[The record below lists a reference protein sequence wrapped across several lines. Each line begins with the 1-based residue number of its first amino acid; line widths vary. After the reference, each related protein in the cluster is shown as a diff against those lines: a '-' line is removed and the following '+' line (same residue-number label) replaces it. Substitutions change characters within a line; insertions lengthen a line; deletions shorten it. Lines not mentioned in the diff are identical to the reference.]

1 MTPHMVFWTSLL
13 VGVGLSGISPASS
26 EVMDPGSDPTVEPA
40 PAAVAAVAAFEGSAP
55 AAEVAARSGFLTGL
69 EIIPAGDRTE
79 VVLGLEGEVE
89 TRDFTMEGPD
99 RIVVDLL
106 GARSELAAEAFRA
119 LDRGGI
125 REIRATHV
133 GEDVVRV
140 TLEMEALVGYAVL
153 SGPGY
158 VRISLENLW
167 DRFEPWRAEAP
178 APGPGFGPGN
188 GNAEAVAAAGV
199 PVGRSRAPSWA
210 GVRSDDLSRRIT
222 VSFSE
227 TPLREV
233 LFTFS
238 EFSGRSIIPG
248 AGITGNVSAE
258 IRDQPWDIALQ
269 AILESQGLAA
279 EEAASGIIRVDRL
292 DELARRADVE
302 PLVTRP
308 FRIAFGQA
316 QDFQDPIQT
325 LLSGRG
331 RISISRSTNTLV
343 VTDIP
348 RVLDQVEDLIAGIDI
363 QTPEITI
370 SAKIIFVNRTDL
382 EELGVVY
389 DLKDSRGN
397 QFGAA
402 FPAVRALPDGDF
414 ETLPTGTNL
423 VSLGGN
429 SIAAL
434 GNANQRVVG
443 PSLQFLTSLVLGRH
457 TLLSFVEALAS
468 VNLSDI
474 QAAPQIRVLENTQ
487 ARILVG
493 ERTPILQQQV
503 QTGEIFFQPPTIQ
516 FQETGIQLEVTPQ
529 VTTGDLI
536 FMNIRAER
544 SGVEFTPDVGV
555 GLIFNT
561 QEAETSVLVENGET
575 IVIGGLTVTEVQELR
590 AGIPLLKDLP
600 LVGRF
605 FRLTRES
612 RNQRD
617 LIILVTP
624 EINRR

>member
-1 MTPHMVFWTSLL
+1 MTPFLAFWTSLL
-13 VGVGLSGISPASS
+13 VGVGLGGPSP
-26 EVMDPGSDPTVEPA
+26 VA
-40 PAAVAAVAAFEGSAP
+40 PAAGGGDPSVPSGLLTAV
-55 AAEVAARSGFLTGL
+55 EV
-69 EIIPAGDRTE
+69 IPSGDRTE
-79 VVLGLEGEVE
+79 VVLGLDGEVQ
-89 TRDFTMEGPD
+89 TRDFTMEGPN

-106 GARSELAAEAFRA
+106 GARSELGGETFGT

-125 REIRATHV
+125 RRIQAAQLSD
-133 GEDVVRV
+133 DVVRV
-140 TLEMEALVGYAVL
+140 TLETEGPVGYAVL

-158 VRISLENLW
+158 VRVSLENLGG
-167 DRFEPWRAEAP
+167 RFEPWRAERGDVP
-178 APGPGFGPGN
+178 AMN
-188 GNAEAVAAAGV
+188 GGAIPEPVARAAGV
-199 PVGRSRAPSWA
+199 QEPRSRAPSWS
-210 GVRSDDLSRRIT
+210 GVRSTDVSRRIT

-248 AGITGNVSAE
+248 SGITGNVSAE

-316 QDFQDPIQT
+316 QDFQDPVQT
-325 LLSGRG
+325 LLSSRG
-331 RISISRSTNTLV
+331 RLSVSRSTNTLV

-348 RVLDQVEDLIAGIDI
+348 RVLDQVEDLISGIDI

-389 DLKDSRGN
+389 DLQDSRGN

-402 FPAVRALPDGDF
+402 FPAARVTSTGEVEAL
-414 ETLPTGTNL
+414 TGGENL

-457 TLLSFVEALAS
+457 TLLSFVEALSS

-493 ERTPILQQQV
+493 ERTPILQQQI
-503 QTGEIFFQPPTIQ
+503 QTGDIFFQPPTIQ
-516 FQETGIQLEVTPQ
+516 FQETGIVLEVTPQ

-536 FMNIRAER
+536 FMNLRAER

-617 LIILVTP
+617 LMILVTP

>member
-1 MTPHMVFWTSLL
+1 V
-13 VGVGLSGISPASS
+13 
-26 EVMDPGSDPTVEPA
+26 A
-40 PAAVAAVAAFEGSAP
+40 PAAGGGDPSVPSGLLTAV
-55 AAEVAARSGFLTGL
+55 EV
-69 EIIPAGDRTE
+69 IPSGDRTE
-79 VVLGLEGEVE
+79 VVLGLDGEVQ
-89 TRDFTMEGPD
+89 TRDFTMEGPN

-106 GARSELAAEAFRA
+106 GARSELAGETFGT

-125 REIRATHV
+125 RRIQAAQLSD
-133 GEDVVRV
+133 DVVRV
-140 TLEMEALVGYAVL
+140 TLETEGPVGYAVL

-158 VRISLENLW
+158 VRVSLENLGG
-167 DRFEPWRAEAP
+167 RFEPWRAERGDVP
-178 APGPGFGPGN
+178 AMN
-188 GNAEAVAAAGV
+188 GGAIPEPVARAAGV
-199 PVGRSRAPSWA
+199 QEPRSRAPSWS
-210 GVRSDDLSRRIT
+210 GVRSTDVSRRIT

-248 AGITGNVSAE
+248 SGITGNVSAE

-316 QDFQDPIQT
+316 QDFQDPVQT
-325 LLSGRG
+325 LLSSRG
-331 RISISRSTNTLV
+331 RLSVSRSTNTLV

-348 RVLDQVEDLIAGIDI
+348 RVLDQVEDLISGIDI

-389 DLKDSRGN
+389 DLKDSQGEPVRRG
-397 QFGAA
+397 
-402 FPAVRALPDGDF
+402 LPGGPGDLHRRGGSPPG
-414 ETLPTGTNL
+414 ETNL

-457 TLLSFVEALAS
+457 TLLSFVEALSS

-493 ERTPILQQQV
+493 ERTPILQQQI
-503 QTGEIFFQPPTIQ
+503 QTGDIFFQPPTIQ
-516 FQETGIQLEVTPQ
+516 FQETGIVLEVTPQ

-536 FMNIRAER
+536 FMNLRAER

-617 LIILVTP
+617 LMILVTP

>member
-1 MTPHMVFWTSLL
+1 MTPSMAFWTSLL
-13 VGVGLSGISPASS
+13 VGLGLSGISPLAP
-26 EVMDPGSDPTVEPA
+26 DPGIA
-40 PAAVAAVAAFEGSAP
+40 PGTAVTAVGATAP
-55 AAEVAARSGFLTGL
+55 ERGETRLRSGLLLGV
-69 EIIPAGDRTE
+69 EVIPSGDRTE
-79 VVLGLEGEVE
+79 VVLGLDGEVE

-106 GARSELAAEAFRA
+106 GARSDLSDEAFHE

-125 REIRATHV
+125 RMIRASQV
-133 GEDVVRV
+133 GDDVVRV
-140 TLEMEALVGYAVL
+140 TLEMEGPVGYAIL

-167 DRFEPWRAEAP
+167 DRFEPWRTQAP
-178 APGPGFGPGN
+178 APPAGILPGDGG
-188 GNAEAVAAAGV
+188 GDAVAVAGARE
-199 PVGRSRAPSWA
+199 GRARAPAWA

-233 LFTFS
+233 LFTFA

-248 AGITGNVSAE
+248 SGITGNVSAE

-308 FRIAFGQA
+308 FRISFAQA
-316 QDFQDPIQT
+316 ADFQDPIQT
-325 LLSGRG
+325 LLSSRG
-331 RISISRSTNTLV
+331 RISVSRSTNSLV

-348 RVLDQVEDLIAGIDI
+348 RVLDQVEDLIAGIDV

-402 FPAVRALPDGDF
+402 FPAARILPDGEI
-414 ETLPTGTNL
+414 ETLPAGTNL
-423 VSLGGN
+423 ISLGGN

-516 FQETGIQLEVTPQ
+516 FQETGIVLEVTPQ
-529 VTTGDLI
+529 VTAGDLI
-536 FMNIRAER
+536 FMNLRAER
-544 SGVEFTPDVGV
+544 SGVEFTPDIGV

-575 IVIGGLTVTEVQELR
+575 IVIGGLTVTEVQEIR

-617 LIILVTP
+617 LMILVTP

>member
-13 VGVGLSGISPASS
+13 VGAGLSGISPASPGAT
-26 EVMDPGSDPTVEPA
+26 DPGSDPTA
-40 PAAVAAVAAFEGSAP
+40 GPAAVAVVAP
-55 AAEVAARSGFLTGL
+55 TAEVAARSSFLTGL
-69 EIIPAGDRTE
+69 EVIPSGDRTE
-79 VVLGLEGEVE
+79 VVLGIEGEVE

-125 REIRATHV
+125 REIRAAHV

-153 SGPGY
+153 SGPGF

-178 APGPGFGPGN
+178 DPAPAPGFGPGN
-188 GNAEAVAAAGV
+188 GNSQAVAAAGV

-210 GVRSDDLSRRIT
+210 GVRSEDLSRRIT

-248 AGITGNVSAE
+248 SGITGNVSAE

-308 FRIAFGQA
+308 FRISFGQA

-325 LLSGRG
+325 LLSNRG
-331 RISISRSTNTLV
+331 RISVSRSTNTLV

-348 RVLDQVEDLIAGIDI
+348 RVLDQVEDLIGGIDI

-402 FPAVRALPDGDF
+402 FPAVRALPDGEF
-414 ETLPTGTNL
+414 ETQPTGTNL

-516 FQETGIQLEVTPQ
+516 FQETGIVLEVTPQ

-555 GLIFNT
+555 GLLFNT

-590 AGIPLLKDLP
+590 VGIPLLKDLP

>member
-1 MTPHMVFWTSLL
+1 MTPNMVFWTLLL
-13 VGVGLSGISPASS
+13 VGAGLSGISPVSPGAT
-26 EVMDPGSDPTVEPA
+26 DPGSSPMAGPV
-40 PAAVAAVAAFEGSAP
+40 P
-55 AAEVAARSGFLTGL
+55 AAEVALAAPTAEVAARFSFLTGL
-69 EIIPAGDRTE
+69 EVIPSGDRTE
-79 VVLGLEGEVE
+79 VVLGIDGEVE
-89 TRDFTMEGPD
+89 TRDFTLEGPD

-106 GARSELAAEAFRA
+106 GARSDLAADAFRA
-119 LDRGGI
+119 LDRGGV
-125 REIRATHV
+125 REIRAAQV
-133 GEDVVRV
+133 GDDLVRI

-178 APGPGFGPGN
+178 RRDLGFGPGS
-188 GNAEAVAAAGV
+188 GNSEAVTVAGI
-199 PVGRSRAPSWA
+199 PSGPSRAPAWA

-233 LFTFS
+233 LFTFA

-248 AGITGNVSAE
+248 SGITGNVNAE

-308 FRIAFGQA
+308 FRISFGQA
-316 QDFQDPIQT
+316 QDLQGPIES
-325 LLSGRG
+325 LLSSRG
-331 RISISRSTNTLV
+331 RIAISPSTNTLV

-348 RVLDQVEDLIAGIDI
+348 RVLDQVEDLINGIDV

-382 EELGVVY
+382 EELGIVY

-402 FPAVRALPDGDF
+402 FPAARVLPDG
-414 ETLPTGTNL
+414 EIEIQPTGTNL

-516 FQETGIQLEVTPQ
+516 FQETGIVLEVTPQ

-555 GLIFNT
+555 GLLFNT

-590 AGIPLLKDLP
+590 VGIPLLKDLP

-617 LIILVTP
+617 LMILVTP

>member
-1 MTPHMVFWTSLL
+1 MTPHMAFWTSLL
-13 VGVGLSGISPASS
+13 MGAGLSGISPASPGAT
-26 EVMDPGSDPTVEPA
+26 DPGLVPAMGPTM
-40 PAAVAAVAAFEGSAP
+40 SAP
-55 AAEVAARSGFLTGL
+55 MVETWGRSSLLTGL
-69 EIIPAGDRTE
+69 EVIPSGDRTE
-79 VVLGLEGEVE
+79 VVLGIDGEVQ
-89 TRDFTMEGPD
+89 TRDFTLEGPD

-106 GARSELAAEAFRA
+106 GARSGLAAEAFRA
-119 LDRGGI
+119 LDRGGV
-125 REIRATHV
+125 REIRATQV
-133 GEDVVRV
+133 GDDLVRV
-140 TLEMEALVGYAVL
+140 TLEMETLVGYAVL

-167 DRFEPWRAEAP
+167 DRFEPWHAEAP
-178 APGPGFGPGN
+178 APDLGFGA
-188 GNAEAVAAAGV
+188 GNADSEAGEASGV
-199 PVGRSRAPSWA
+199 PRGPARAPAWT
-210 GVRSDDLSRRIT
+210 GVGSDDLSRRIT

-233 LFTFS
+233 LFTFA

-248 AGITGNVSAE
+248 SGIIGNVSAE

-308 FRIAFGQA
+308 FRISFGQA
-316 QDFQDPIQT
+316 QDLQSPIES
-325 LLSGRG
+325 LLSSRG
-331 RISISRSTNTLV
+331 RIAISASTNTLV

-348 RVLDQVEDLIAGIDI
+348 RVLDQVEDLINGIDV

-402 FPAVRALPDGDF
+402 FPAARVTPSGEVEAVAG
-414 ETLPTGTNL
+414 GQNL

-516 FQETGIQLEVTPQ
+516 FQETGIVLEVTPQ

-617 LIILVTP
+617 LMILVTP